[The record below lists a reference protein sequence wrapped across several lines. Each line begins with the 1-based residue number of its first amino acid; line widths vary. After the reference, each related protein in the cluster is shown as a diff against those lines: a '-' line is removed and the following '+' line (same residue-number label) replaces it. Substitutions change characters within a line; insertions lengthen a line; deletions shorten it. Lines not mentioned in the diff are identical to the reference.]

1 MKLIQTVK
9 RRMGGEDKPAE
20 PSKSSATASSKS
32 TSSSKSRDKKET
44 PAADLKLRDVNATEK
59 TELFRSKLK
68 VCREVFDFSKDDNA
82 KQKDVKRQTLL
93 EIVEYV
99 NNTRNC
105 FNETLMQD
113 VLEMVGLNIFRT
125 LKTRSAD
132 PFSVMDD
139 EDEPNLEPS
148 WPHLQIVYEF
158 FLRFVVSN
166 DVDPKIAK
174 QFVNHV
180 FLTKLFELFSS
191 EDPRER
197 DYLKTILHRI
207 YGKFMAL
214 RSFIRRT
221 MQNVFY
227 KVIYEDVS
235 PIGLAELLEILGS
248 IINGFAL
255 PLKDEHKD
263 LLTRGLLPL
272 HKVISISV
280 FDQQLIYC
288 MCQYIEKE
296 PRLSHDVVMGMLRY
310 WPSHAAAKQVF
321 FLNELEEILGQTPTG
336 EVFRL
341 RDPLFARIAACIA
354 CPHFQVA
361 ERTLFYWNN
370 EQILEL
376 ISEQRTSVFPVLIP
390 ALHQGLNHWNAAVKN
405 LTINVMQLMVQMDE
419 ALFLECKKLVQD
431 KLEADEKRTQER
443 ADKWARYQAAFDA
456 KAR

>member
-1 MKLIQTVK
+1 
-9 RRMGGEDKPAE
+9 MGGEEKKPA
-20 PSKSSATASSKS
+20 PSKNVPQALSNKPS
-32 TSSSKSRDKKET
+32 TSSSTRDRGEK
-44 PAADLKLRDVNATEK
+44 ADKDKDAPLPKLRDVGATEK
-59 TELFRSKLK
+59 TELFRNKIK
-68 VCREVFDFSKDDNA
+68 ACREVFDFSKEADSKA
-82 KQKDVKRQTLL
+82 KDVKRQTLL

-113 VLEMVGLNIFRT
+113 VLEMVGVNIFRS
-125 LKTRSAD
+125 LKTRTAD
-132 PFSVMDD
+132 PFGAVDD

-174 QFVNHV
+174 QFINHT
-180 FLTKLFELFSS
+180 FLMKLFELFSS

-214 RSFIRRT
+214 RSFIRKN

-227 KVIYEDVS
+227 KVIYEDES
-235 PIGLAELLEILGS
+235 PVGLAELLEILGS

-255 PLKDEHKD
+255 PLKDEHRD
-263 LLTRGLLPL
+263 LLLKGLLPL
-272 HKVISISV
+272 HKVKSISI

-288 MCQYIEKE
+288 MCQYIEKD
-296 PRLSHDVVMGMLRY
+296 PRLAYEIVIMLLQY
-310 WPSHAAAKQVF
+310 WPSSGMAKQVL
-321 FLNELEEILGQTPTG
+321 FLNELEEIVGQCQNEELT
-336 EVFRL
+336 RL
-341 RDPLFARIAACIA
+341 RDPLFKRISDCIA

-370 EQILEL
+370 EQILEI
-376 ISEQRTSVFPVLIP
+376 ISEQRTVVFPVLIH
-390 ALHQGLNHWNAAVKN
+390 ALHQNTNHWNAAVKN

-419 ALFLECKKLVQD
+419 ALFHECVRLAQE
-431 KLEADEKRTQER
+431 KLEADEQKNQARN
-443 ADKWARYQAAFDA
+443 DKWAKFQLAHDKR
-456 KAR
+456 